1 MVRAQSSFS
10 LALYLIFHQNLEFG
24 REDGTAQQLFE
35 YFRLLNASIKL
46 DEHMMKKQKR
56 GK

>member
-35 YFRLLNASIKL
+35 YFRLLNASTKL
-46 DEHMMKKQKR
+46 DEHMVKKQKR